1 MNDAAARGVLTQLF
15 RRYPGSLAIRLWNGD
30 KFSVGAAFPPS
41 STEAPF
47 VPAADAPYQ

>member
-15 RRYPGSLAIRLWNGD
+15 RRYHGSLAIHLWNGD

-47 VPAADAPYQ
+47 VPAADEPYQ

>member
-15 RRYPGSLAIRLWNGD
+15 RRYHGSLAIRLWNGD

-47 VPAADAPYQ
+47 VPAAGAPYQ